1 MQIFANGLITGLTIV
16 VLALAFVVVYLPNRV
31 FHIALGGVYSLVP
44 FIAWICLQQGWPWY
58 LAIIVAMLAGVLV
71 SLACEWLNHFPLELK
86 QASPGAHLVSSLG
99 IYIVIVQI
107 IVLIWGNES
116 KFFRSGIDAVIA
128 IGNMR
133 LVQTQLVAAGV
144 SGVAI
149 ALFYLWLHLSNL
161 GLQFRAM
168 ADNPKQFALQGYNVP
183 RLRLIA
189 FGLSGILGS
198 ISSLLIAYD
207 VGFDPHVGLV
217 SVLLAVV
224 AVLIGGRQSFWGPAL
239 GGMLLG
245 VMRSQVVWF
254 LSARWQDAITFI
266 ILALFLYLRP
276 NGLLGQKDRLES
288 EVDHR

>member
-16 VLALAFVVVYLPNRV
+16 VLALAFVVVYLPTRV
-31 FHIALGGVYSLVP
+31 FHIALGAVYSLVP
-44 FIAWICLQQGWPWY
+44 FIVWFCLQHGWPWY
-58 LAIIVAMLAGVLV
+58 LAIIIGMIAGVLV
-71 SLACEWLNHFPLELK
+71 SLGCEWLNHFPLEVK

-99 IYIVIVQI
+99 IYIVIVQV

-116 KFFRSGIDAVIA
+116 KFFRSGVDAVIA
-128 IGNMR
+128 VGNIR
-133 LVQTQLVAAGV
+133 LVQAQLLAAGI

-149 ALFYLWLHLSNL
+149 AFFYIWLHLSNL

-189 FGLSGILGS
+189 FALSGILGS

-207 VGFDPHVGLV
+207 VGFDPNVGLV

-276 NGLLGQKDRLES
+276 NGLLGRKNRLES
-288 EVDHR
+288 EVDRR